1 MMVYLKSSTRA
12 PSNERSAEGERR
24 RPQQASRLGNQ
35 SQKSAAR
42 LAKRAV
48 GKPGRKTE
56 ALVEITR
63 LARELSPAAI
73 EKLNSIVH
81 DPKALDR
88 DKIAAANSIL
98 DRGLGKPAFPVFHGG
113 SGMSSPME
121 LEDGTPVSPLLLAA
135 GKSRD
140 AAYKAEL
147 QAELRRIEAEEA
159 QMRTEMDDELA
170 DARAAQ
176 ARGEE
181 ISPSLRML
189 IAVKD
194 DTEGHGHHLAERNP
208 RHAAPCF
215 PGTPRARFKSLF

>member
-1 MMVYLKSSTRA
+1 MMGYLNHQREHRA
-12 PSNERSAEGERR
+12 MNEEPKARGGGRSKHPVSETSLKNL
-24 RPQQASRLGNQ
+24 RPGWQKGQSGNP
-35 SQKSAAR
+35 A
-42 LAKRAV
+42 
-48 GKPGRKTE
+48 GKPKS
-56 ALVEITR
+56 LVEITR

-88 DKIAAANSIL
+88 DKMAAANSIL

-121 LEDGTPVSPLLLAA
+121 LEDGTPMSPLLLAA

-147 QAELRRIEAEEA
+147 QAELRRIEAEGA
-159 QMRTEMDDELA
+159 QKRTEMDDELA
-170 DARAAQ
+170 EARAAQ

-194 DTEGHGHHLAERNP
+194 DTEGQGHQAH
-208 RHAAPCF
+208 
-215 PGTPRARFKSLF
+215 